1 MKTKKKVPILKI
13 ATLLIG
19 LIILILLMI
28 PKPLSEDE
36 QKLKELLTGEEVGIK
51 VGNSA
56 PDTLLYNLNT
66 AEGEMLSDHLG
77 KTIILNFWGTW
88 CAPCKEEMPDLASI
102 YNEYKDE
109 VSVIAVNM
117 TETEKNEL
125 QALDFQKE
133 YDLPFDV
140 YQDVNG
146 MVSSMFQIKPIPTT
160 FIINEKGVIT
170 SSYKHLV
177 TKEELEKAI
186 QFSKYTNQLIE

>member
-13 ATLLIG
+13 ATFLIG
-19 LIILILLMI
+19 LIVLFLLMF

-66 AEGEMLSDHLG
+66 TEGEMLSDHLG
-77 KTIILNFWGTW
+77 KIIILNFWGTW

-102 YNEYKDE
+102 YNEYEDE
-109 VSVIAVNM
+109 VSIIAVNM

-133 YDLPFDV
+133 YNLPFDV

-160 FIINEKGVIT
+160 FIINEKGIIT
-170 SSYKHLV
+170 SVYKHLV

-186 QFSKYTNQLIE
+186 QFSKYTNQLID

>member
-19 LIILILLMI
+19 LVILVLLMI

-160 FIINEKGVIT
+160 FIINEKGIIT